1 MATPKIGG
9 GLPALLALLA
19 VVVLAS
25 GIAYFLAAQEHAG
38 TPTSAPVTVP
48 TDALYGIAI
57 DAESAVAGDEAG
69 LTNFQNQ
76 LRQLKDDAAR
86 DVGAAYTKDPRFIR
100 LLTNA
105 AAVLEAQGSLTD
117 ANSAA
122 REIHELVPRLLAEM
136 STVASGLSGPS
147 LENATR
153 ALERF
158 ELRAQR
164 LQLEA
169 SALAAGTGNTS
180 QAAQRVSENADYL
193 GQVIQG
199 LMGTSP
205 SLGLPRLTGAEGE
218 KRLKSLDSLYTDLN
232 AAVRRAVAAAPALP
246 AAQTAARAVKTDAR
260 ALAAE
265 ASTATPPA
273 DTSGK
278 LPKWLPIAVA
288 AIAFLLVL
296 VCLVSASRLRQT
308 LAHQRLAVETQRK
321 ENDRNQ
327 QAILRLLDELS
338 SLADGDLTVQAT
350 VTEDITG
357 AIADSINYAVDALR
371 GLVTTIN
378 QSAIQ
383 LDSAT
388 RQTQALSGHLAKAS
402 GAQSKQIASAT
413 ESAGGMAASAEEVS
427 GNAERAA
434 DVARHSVEVAHKGGD
449 AVRRTI
455 DGMNT
460 IRETI
465 QETSK
470 RIKRLGESS
479 QEIGNI
485 VELINDIAEQTN
497 ILALNASIQ
506 ASMAGEAGR
515 GFAVVAD
522 EVQRLAERAANA
534 TKQIEVLVRTIQTD
548 TNEAVVSMERST
560 TDVVG
565 GALLAE
571 NAGAALE
578 EIEQVSNQIASLV
591 QNISGSSRQQTGA
604 AQNIARNMQVLKE
617 ISAQTAES
625 TNATSAAIAKLAE
638 LSAGLRKAAAGF
650 RLPGSGG
657 ASSEPIGATGAFK
670 RLDEAKSSAD
680 GKATATVRQIS
691 ALGGT

>member
-1 MATPKIGG
+1 MTTVATSRAGG
-9 GLPALLALLA
+9 GLTALLALVALL
-19 VVVLAS
+19 VLGS
-25 GIAYFLAAQEHAG
+25 GIASFMLEARPSPAAAAQN
-38 TPTSAPVTVP
+38 VP
-48 TDALYGIAI
+48 ADALYGIAV
-57 DAESAVAGDEAG
+57 DAESAVGGDEAA
-69 LTNFQNQ
+69 LNNFQNQ
-76 LRQLKDDAAR
+76 LRQLKEDAAR
-86 DVGAAYTKDPRFIR
+86 DAGAAYTRDPRFIR

-105 AAVLEAQGSLTD
+105 AAVLQAQSSLTD
-117 ANSAA
+117 ASGAA
-122 REIHELVPRLLAEM
+122 RETRELVPKLLAEM
-136 STVASGLSGPS
+136 STVASGLSGPN

-164 LQLEA
+164 LQLDVT
-169 SALAAGTGNTS
+169 ALAAGAANPS
-180 QAAQRVSENADYL
+180 QSAQRLAESADYL

-218 KRLKSLDSLYTDLN
+218 RRLKSLDSLYTDLN

-246 AAQTAARAVKTDAR
+246 AAQAAARAVRTDAR
-260 ALAAE
+260 SLAADATSAAPASE
-265 ASTATPPA
+265 AGST
-273 DTSGK
+273 
-278 LPKWLPIAVA
+278 LPRWIPLSA
-288 AIAFLLVL
+288 AAAALLFVL
-296 VCLVSASRLRQT
+296 VCLLSASRLRQT
-308 LAHQRLAVETQRK
+308 VDHQRLAVETQRK

-650 RLPGSGG
+650 RLPGTN
-657 ASSEPIGATGAFK
+657 SEPIGATGAFK
-670 RLDEAKSSAD
+670 RLDDTKS
-680 GKATATVRQIS
+680 TATVRQIS

>member
-1 MATPKIGG
+1 MSPAAVGTPRIGG
-9 GLPALLALLA
+9 SLTLIL
-19 VVVLAS
+19 VLAAALVLGS
-25 GIAYFLAAQEHAG
+25 AIAFFSMPGQS
-38 TPTSAPVTVP
+38 SAPPAPTVP
-48 TDALYGIAI
+48 VDTLYGLAI
-57 DAESAVAGDEAG
+57 DAENAVGGDQAAI
-69 LTNFQNQ
+69 NAFQNQ
-76 LRQLKDDAAR
+76 LRQLKEDAAR
-86 DVGAAYTKDPRFIR
+86 DSGAPYTKDLRFNR

-105 AAVLEAQGSLTD
+105 GAVLTAQSSLTD
-117 ANSAA
+117 ASTAA
-122 REIHELVPRLLAEM
+122 RDTRILVPKLLAEV
-136 STVASGLSGPS
+136 SSVASGLSGPN

-164 LQLEA
+164 LQLDVT
-169 SALAAGTGNTS
+169 ALAAGAANPT
-180 QAAQRVSENADYL
+180 QAAQRLAESADYL

-218 KRLKSLDSLYTDLN
+218 KRLKTLDNYYTDLN

-246 AAQTAARAVKTDAR
+246 AAQAAARAVTTDAR

-265 ASTATPPA
+265 GVSATPVVE
-273 DTSGK
+273 TSK
-278 LPKWLPIAVA
+278 TPKWIPGVVAAVA
-288 AIAFLLVL
+288 LLLILGGIV
-296 VCLVSASRLRQT
+296 ATSRLRKT
-308 LAHQRLAVETQRK
+308 VDHQRLVVETQRK

-591 QNISGSSRQQTGA
+591 QNISGSSRHQTGA

-625 TNATSAAIAKLAE
+625 TNATSAAISKLAE

-650 RLPGSGG
+650 RLPG
-657 ASSEPIGATGAFK
+657 AVSEPIGATGAFK
-670 RLDEAKSSAD
+670 RLDEN
-680 GKATATVRQIS
+680 KAAPVRQVS
-691 ALGGT
+691 AYGGT

>member
-1 MATPKIGG
+1 MSPAAVGTPRIGG
-9 GLPALLALLA
+9 SLTLILALAAAL
-19 VVVLAS
+19 VLGSA
-25 GIAYFLAAQEHAG
+25 IAFFSMPGQS
-38 TPTSAPVTVP
+38 SAPPAPTVP
-48 TDALYGIAI
+48 LDTLYGLAI
-57 DAESAVAGDEAG
+57 DAENAVGGDQAAI
-69 LTNFQNQ
+69 NAFQNQ
-76 LRQLKDDAAR
+76 LRQLKEDAAR
-86 DVGAAYTKDPRFIR
+86 DAGAPYTKDPRFNR

-105 AAVLEAQGSLTD
+105 GAVLTAQSSLTD
-117 ANSAA
+117 ASTAA
-122 REIHELVPRLLAEM
+122 RDTRILVPKLLAEV
-136 STVASGLSGPS
+136 SSVASGLSGPN

-164 LQLEA
+164 LQLDVT
-169 SALAAGTGNTS
+169 ALAAGAANPT
-180 QAAQRVSENADYL
+180 QAAQRLAESADYL

-218 KRLKSLDSLYTDLN
+218 KRLKTLDNYYTDLN

-246 AAQTAARAVKTDAR
+246 AAQTAARAVTTDAR

-265 ASTATPPA
+265 GVSVAPVVE
-273 DTSGK
+273 TSK
-278 LPKWLPIAVA
+278 TPKWIPTAIAAVA
-288 AIAFLLVL
+288 LLLILGGIV
-296 VCLVSASRLRQT
+296 ATSRLRKT
-308 LAHQRLAVETQRK
+308 VDHQRLVVETQRK

-591 QNISGSSRQQTGA
+591 QNISGSSRHQTGA

-625 TNATSAAIAKLAE
+625 TNATSAAISKLAE

-650 RLPGSGG
+650 RLPG
-657 ASSEPIGATGAFK
+657 AVSEPIGATGAFK
-670 RLDEAKSSAD
+670 RLDEN
-680 GKATATVRQIS
+680 KAAPVRPIS
-691 ALGGT
+691 AYGGT

>member
-1 MATPKIGG
+1 MTAAAGTPARSKKASNGS
-9 GLPALLALLA
+9 LTALLAIAALLLLA
-19 VVVLAS
+19 GAAVLYTLQSHAP
-25 GIAYFLAAQEHAG
+25 AAAAA
-38 TPTSAPVTVP
+38 APV
-48 TDALYGIAI
+48 DALYGIAI
-57 DAESAVAGDEAG
+57 DAEGAVSGDDTA
-69 LTNFQNQ
+69 LTNFQKQ
-76 LRQLKDDAAR
+76 LQQLKDAALRSPTAPFAKDA
-86 DVGAAYTKDPRFIR
+86 RFAR
-100 LLTNA
+100 LLNNA
-105 AAVLEAQGSLTD
+105 AAVIQARGALID
-117 ANSAA
+117 AGNAA
-122 REIHELVPRLLAEM
+122 RETRDLVPRLISEM
-136 STVASGLSGPS
+136 GTLASGLSGAS
-147 LENATR
+147 LENANR
-153 ALERF
+153 AVERF
-158 ELRAQR
+158 EVRAQR
-164 LQLEA
+164 LQLDVA
-169 SALAAGTGNTS
+169 ALSAGAANPS
-180 QAAQRVSENADYL
+180 QAAQRLAESADYL

-199 LMGTSP
+199 LAGANTG
-205 SLGLPRLTGAEGE
+205 LGLPKMTGADAE
-218 KRLKSLDSLYTDLN
+218 KRLKTLESLYGNLN
-232 AAVRRAVAAAPALP
+232 AAVRRAVAAAPTLP
-246 AAQTAARAVKTDAR
+246 DAQAAARAVTSDAR
-260 ALAAE
+260 VLAGASAAPDAQTASKLPPWAPLALVAAALALVVFA
-265 ASTATPPA
+265 
-273 DTSGK
+273 
-278 LPKWLPIAVA
+278 LVA
-288 AIAFLLVL
+288 GI
-296 VCLVSASRLRQT
+296 RLRKTVDQ
-308 LAHQRLAVETQRK
+308 QRLVVDTQRK

-378 QSAIQ
+378 QSAIS

-388 RQTQALSGHLAKAS
+388 RQTQALSQHLAKAS

-413 ESAGGMAASAEEVS
+413 ESAGSMASSVEEVS

-591 QNISGSSRQQTGA
+591 QNISGSARQQTGG

-625 TNATSAAIAKLAE
+625 TNATSVAIAKLAE

-650 RLPGSGG
+650 RLPGT
-657 ASSEPIGATGAFK
+657 ANEPIGASGAFK
-670 RLDEAKSSAD
+670 RLDESKAS
-680 GKATATVRQIS
+680 ATATVRQLPS
-691 ALGGT
+691 AALGRT

>member
-1 MATPKIGG
+1 MSPASVGTPKVGG
-9 GLPALLALLA
+9 TLTILLA
-19 VVVLAS
+19 VVAVLVLAS
-25 GIAYFLAAQEHAG
+25 GIAYFSLDSSHS
-38 TPTSAPVTVP
+38 SAPAAPTVP
-48 TDALYGIAI
+48 VDSLYGLAI
-57 DAESAVAGDEAG
+57 DAENAIGGDQAAISA
-69 LTNFQNQ
+69 FQNQ
-76 LRQLKDDAAR
+76 LRQLKEDAAR
-86 DVGAAYTKDPRFIR
+86 DAGAPYTKDPRFNR

-105 AAVLEAQGSLTD
+105 GAVLTSQSALAD
-117 ANSAA
+117 ASSAA
-122 REIHELVPRLLAEM
+122 RDTRALVPRLLADV
-136 STVASGLSGPS
+136 SSVANGLSGAA

-164 LQLEA
+164 LQLDVT
-169 SALAAGTGNTS
+169 ALAAGASNPS
-180 QAAQRVSENADYL
+180 QTAQRLAESNDYL
-193 GQVIQG
+193 GQVIQS

-205 SLGLPRLTGAEGE
+205 SAGLPRLTGPEAE
-218 KRLKSLDSLYTDLN
+218 KRLKSLDNVYTELN
-232 AAVRRAVAAAPALP
+232 AAVRRAVTAAPSLP
-246 AAQTAARAVKTDAR
+246 TAQTAARAVTTDAR

-265 ASTATPPA
+265 GASAAPVA
-273 DTSGK
+273 ETSK
-278 LPKWLPIAVA
+278 TPKWIPVAIA
-288 AIAFLLVL
+288 AIALLLVL
-296 VCLVSASRLRQT
+296 GCIVAASRLRQT
-308 LAHQRLAVETQRK
+308 VDHQRLAVETQRK

-650 RLPGSGG
+650 RLPGTT
-657 ASSEPIGATGAFK
+657 SEPIGATGAFK
-670 RLDEAKSSAD
+670 RLDEN
-680 GKATATVRQIS
+680 KAAASVRPIS
-691 ALGGT
+691 AYGGT

>member
-1 MATPKIGG
+1 MTSPERAPTT
-9 GLPALLALLA
+9 LALLLALAALL
-19 VVVLAS
+19 VVGAGAS
-25 GIAYFLAAQEHAG
+25 YYLLQTQNGAHGAPVDALFGLAA
-38 TPTSAPVTVP
+38 SAP
-48 TDALYGIAI
+48 G
-57 DAESAVAGDEAG
+57 AESGEASAIARFAQSQKA
-69 LTNFQNQ
+69 LEEA
-76 LRQLKDDAAR
+76 AAR
-86 DVGAAYTKDPRFIR
+86 DAAAAYVSDARFTR
-100 LLTNA
+100 LMNNA
-105 AAVLEAQGSLTD
+105 GVVVHG
-117 ANSAA
+117 SAA
-122 REIHELVPRLLAEM
+122 LNDAGSAVHDTQGLVPRLVAE
-136 STVASGLSGPS
+136 STALGSS
-147 LENATR
+147 LPAAT
-153 ALERF
+153 AATTGATLERF
-158 ELRAQR
+158 EARAQR
-164 LQLEA
+164 LQLDVT
-169 SALAAGTGNTS
+169 ALAQGSGEPG
-180 QAAQRVSENADYL
+180 QLAQRIAESSDYL
-193 GQVIQG
+193 GQVIAG
-199 LMGTSP
+199 FAGGNTTLA
-205 SLGLPRLTGAEGE
+205 LPHITAPDGAKHLKTLDELYSQLSAVL
-218 KRLKSLDSLYTDLN
+218 KRII
-232 AAVRRAVAAAPALP
+232 AAAPALP
-246 AAQTAARAVKTDAR
+246 AAQAAARAVPADAR
-260 ALAAE
+260 ALAA
-265 ASTATPPA
+265 ASAPGS
-273 DTSGK
+273 SGGE
-278 LPKWLPIAVA
+278 LISWLPLALLVAGLALLIACIVA
-288 AIAFLLVL
+288 AL
-296 VCLVSASRLRQT
+296 RLRGT
-308 LAHQRLAVETQRK
+308 AERQRESADAQRK
-321 ENDRNQ
+321 ESDRNQ

-378 QSAIQ
+378 GSAIQ

-388 RQTQALSGHLAKAS
+388 RQTQALSQHLAKAS

-413 ESAGGMAASAEEVS
+413 ESAASMAGSVEEVS
-427 GNAERAA
+427 GNAERAS

-506 ASMAGEAGR
+506 SSMAGDAGR

-578 EIEQVSNQIASLV
+578 EIEQVSNQIATLV
-591 QNISGSSRQQTGA
+591 QNISGSARQQTGA
-604 AQNIARNMQVLKE
+604 AQNIARNMGVLKE

-625 TNATSAAIAKLAE
+625 THATSIAIAKLAE
-638 LSAGLRKAAAGF
+638 LSAGLRKSAQGF
-650 RLPGSGG
+650 RLPGSERNVT
-657 ASSEPIGATGAFK
+657 ASGTVRRIEDAT
-670 RLDEAKSSAD
+670 LTTAK
-680 GKATATVRQIS
+680 VRQIS
-691 ALGGT
+691 ALGGQ

>member
-1 MATPKIGG
+1 MSAAAVQARQANG
-9 GLPALLALLA
+9 LALLLGLA
-19 VVVLAS
+19 ALLVAAS
-25 GIAYFLAAQEHAG
+25 GVMYYLAETRGAAG
-38 TPTSAPVTVP
+38 GAALPA
-48 TDALYGIAI
+48 DALLGMAL
-57 DAESAVAGDEAG
+57 DANGAAAGDTAALAG
-69 LTNFQNQ
+69 LQQHQKQ
-76 LRQLKDDAAR
+76 LEDAAAHEPS
-86 DVGAAYTKDPRFIR
+86 AAFTSDARYTR
-100 LLTNA
+100 LVNNA
-105 AAVLEAQGSLTD
+105 TAVLGARGALTD
-117 ANSAA
+117 AGNAA
-122 REIHELVPRLLAEM
+122 RETGALVPRLISEAGALA
-136 STVASGLSGPS
+136 ASLPPGSAA
-147 LENATR
+147 ATS

-158 ELRAQR
+158 QARAQR
-164 LQLEA
+164 LQLDVT
-169 SALAAGTGNTS
+169 ALNQGAAPA
-180 QAAQRVSENADYL
+180 QAAQRIAESTDYL
-193 GQVIQG
+193 GQVIAG
-199 LMGTSP
+199 LAGGNST
-205 SLGLPRLTGAEGE
+205 LELPHVTTPDGA
-218 KRLKSLDSLYTDLN
+218 KHLKALDAIYTDLSTS
-232 AAVRRAVAAAPALP
+232 VRRAVAAAPALP
-246 AAQTAARAVKTDAR
+246 AAQIAARAIAADAGD
-260 ALAAE
+260 LAGDA
-265 ASTATPPA
+265 APA
-273 DTSGK
+273 RSARGSF
-278 LPKWLPIAVA
+278 LAWLPLA
-288 AIAFLLVL
+288 LLVL
-296 VCLVSASRLRQT
+296 GLGLLLAALVAALRMYRT
-308 LAHQRLAVETQRK
+308 LEGQRLSAAAQRK
-321 ENDRNQ
+321 ESDRNQ

-378 QSAIQ
+378 GSAIQ

-388 RQTQALSGHLAKAS
+388 RQTQSLSGHLAKAS

-413 ESAGGMAASAEEVS
+413 ESAASMAGSVEEVS

-506 ASMAGEAGR
+506 SSMAGEAGR

-591 QNISGSSRQQTGA
+591 QNISGSARQQTGA
-604 AQNIARNMQVLKE
+604 AQNIARNMQVLKD

-625 TNATSAAIAKLAE
+625 TNATSVAIAKLAE
-638 LSAGLRKAAAGF
+638 LSAGLRKSASGF
-650 RLPGSGG
+650 RLPGSPPAPTDRGS
-657 ASSEPIGATGAFK
+657 ASGIVR
-670 RLDEAKSSAD
+670 RLEDAPLSTAK
-680 GKATATVRQIS
+680 VRQIS
-691 ALGGT
+691 MLGGS

>member
-1 MATPKIGG
+1 MTTPAPVRPGR
-9 GLPALLALLA
+9 GLDALILVAALLAIGCGA
-19 VVVLAS
+19 TW
-25 GIAYFLAAQEHAG
+25 FLAPQGGSTVA
-38 TPTSAPVTVP
+38 SAPV
-48 TDALYGIAI
+48 DALNSLAL
-57 DAESAVAGDEAG
+57 DAQGAAAGDERALANFEAALKELRSAAEANPEASFAKDGRYPQIVNNAGAVLQARSALADAG
-69 LTNFQNQ
+69 LAS
-76 LRQLKDDAAR
+76 REAKD
-86 DVGAAYTKDPRFIR
+86 I
-100 LLTNA
+100 
-105 AAVLEAQGSLTD
+105 
-117 ANSAA
+117 
-122 REIHELVPRLLAEM
+122 VPKLLAEVG
-136 STVASGLSGPS
+136 SLASGLSGPN
-147 LENATR
+147 LDAAVR
-153 ALERF
+153 PLERF
-158 ELRAQR
+158 EVRAQR
-164 LQLEA
+164 LQLDVA
-169 SALAAGTGNTS
+169 ALATGSANPS
-180 QAAQRVSENADYL
+180 QAAQRLAESSDYI
-193 GQVIQG
+193 GQVIKGFQG
-199 LMGTSP
+199 TDTG
-205 SLGLPRLTGAEGE
+205 LGIPKATGPQAAQRLQTISG
-218 KRLKSLDSLYTDLN
+218 LYTDLG
-232 AAVRRAVAAAPALP
+232 AAIRSAVNAAPALP
-246 AAQTAARAVKTDAR
+246 AAQSAAQGVTQDAR
-260 ALAAE
+260 ALARSSANATTS
-265 ASTATPPA
+265 ASGPMA
-273 DTSGK
+273 
-278 LPKWLPIAVA
+278 WLPIALA
-288 AIAFLLVL
+288 AAVL
-296 VCLVSASRLRQT
+296 VVILALWVGIRRLRET
-308 LAHQRLAVETQRK
+308 VDRHRLALETQRK
-321 ENDRNQ
+321 ETDRNQ

-378 QSAIQ
+378 QSAIH
-383 LDSAT
+383 LDSAA
-388 RQTQALSGHLAKAS
+388 RQTQALSAHLAKAS

-413 ESAGGMAASAEEVS
+413 ESAGGMASATEEVS

-591 QNISGSSRQQTGA
+591 QNISGSSRQQTTA

-617 ISAQTAES
+617 ISAQTADS
-625 TNATSAAIAKLAE
+625 TSATSAAIAKLAE
-638 LSAGLRKAAAGF
+638 LSSGLRKSAAGF
-650 RLPGSGG
+650 RLPGTSV
-657 ASSEPIGATGAFK
+657 EPALSATAATGTFRRLEEKPAPEK
-670 RLDEAKSSAD
+670 RP
-680 GKATATVRQIS
+680 IS
-691 ALGGT
+691 VAGGS

>member
-1 MATPKIGG
+1 MTTPAPVRPGRGLDALILIG
-9 GLPALLALLA
+9 ALLAIGVGVA
-19 VVVLAS
+19 W
-25 GIAYFLAAQEHAG
+25 FLARQGAPA
-38 TPTSAPVTVP
+38 TSAAPIEALNSLAL
-48 TDALYGIAI
+48 DAQGA
-57 DAESAVAGDEAG
+57 AAGDERALGSFEKALKELRAFAAASPDSIFAKDERYARVINNSGAVLQARGSLADAG
-69 LTNFQNQ
+69 L
-76 LRQLKDDAAR
+76 
-86 DVGAAYTKDPRFIR
+86 
-100 LLTNA
+100 
-105 AAVLEAQGSLTD
+105 
-117 ANSAA
+117 AA
-122 REIHELVPRLLAEM
+122 REARDLVPKLLTEVG
-136 STVASGLSGPS
+136 TLASGLSGAS
-147 LENATR
+147 LDAAAR
-153 ALERF
+153 PLERF
-158 ELRAQR
+158 EVRAQR
-164 LQLEA
+164 LQLDVA
-169 SALAAGTGNTS
+169 ALATGSANPS
-180 QAAQRVSENADYL
+180 QAAQRLAESNDYI
-193 GQVIQG
+193 GQVIKGFQG
-199 LMGTSP
+199 TGTG
-205 SLGLPRLTGAEGE
+205 LGIPKATGPQAAQRLQTIDA
-218 KRLKSLDSLYTDLN
+218 LYTDLG
-232 AAVRRAVAAAPALP
+232 AAVRSAVNAAPALP
-246 AAQTAARAVKTDAR
+246 AAKAAARAVTEDAR
-260 ALAAE
+260 SFAISAARAAPSADASPIKWLPVALAA
-265 ASTATPPA
+265 A
-273 DTSGK
+273 
-278 LPKWLPIAVA
+278 L
-288 AIAFLLVL
+288 LLV
-296 VCLVSASRLRQT
+296 V
-308 LAHQRLAVETQRK
+308 LALWLGIRRMRDTVDRHRLALETQRK
-321 ENDRNQ
+321 ETDRNQ

-378 QSAIQ
+378 QSAIH
-383 LDSAT
+383 LDSAA
-388 RQTQALSGHLAKAS
+388 RQTQALSAHLAKAS

-413 ESAGGMAASAEEVS
+413 ESAGGMAGATEEVS

-455 DGMNT
+455 DGMNA

-591 QNISGSSRQQTGA
+591 QNISGSSRQQTTA

-617 ISAQTAES
+617 ISAQTADS
-625 TNATSAAIAKLAE
+625 TSATSAAIAKLAE
-638 LSAGLRKAAAGF
+638 LSSGLRKSAAGF
-650 RLPGSGG
+650 RLPGTSVEPVL
-657 ASSEPIGATGAFK
+657 SSAAATGTFR
-670 RLDEAKSSAD
+670 RLEEKPAPAP
-680 GKATATVRQIS
+680 ARPIS
-691 ALGGT
+691 VAGGS

>member
-1 MATPKIGG
+1 MSAASGTPRIGG
-9 GLPALLALLA
+9 SLTILLSVVALL
-19 VVVLAS
+19 VLAS
-25 GIAYFLAAQEHAG
+25 VIAFFTMQG
-38 TPTSAPVTVP
+38 GSSAPQAPTVP
-48 TDALYGIAI
+48 VDTLYGLAI
-57 DAESAVAGDEAG
+57 DAESAIGGDQAAI
-69 LTNFQNQ
+69 NAFQNQ
-76 LRQLKDDAAR
+76 LRQLKEDAAR
-86 DVGAAYTKDPRFIR
+86 DAGAPYTKDPRFNR

-105 AAVLEAQGSLTD
+105 GAVLTAGQSLTD
-117 ANSAA
+117 ASTAA
-122 REIHELVPRLLAEM
+122 RDTRALVPKLLAEV
-136 STVASGLSGPS
+136 SSVASGLSGPN

-164 LQLEA
+164 LQLDVT
-169 SALAAGTGNTS
+169 SLAAGAANPS
-180 QAAQRVSENADYL
+180 QAAQRLAESADYL

-205 SLGLPRLTGAEGE
+205 SLGLPRLTGADGE
-218 KRLKSLDSLYTDLN
+218 KRLKTLDTLYTDLN

-246 AAQTAARAVKTDAR
+246 AAQTAARAVTTDAR

-265 ASTATPPA
+265 GVTAAPVA
-273 DTSGK
+273 ETSK
-278 LPKWLPIAVA
+278 TPKWIPGAIAVLA
-288 AIAFLLVL
+288 LLLVIACI
-296 VCLVSASRLRQT
+296 VAASRLRQT
-308 LAHQRLAVETQRK
+308 VDHQRLAVETQRK

-650 RLPGSGG
+650 RLPGTT
-657 ASSEPIGATGAFK
+657 SEPIGATGAFK
-670 RLDEAKSSAD
+670 RLDEKAAASVRPMSAY
-680 GKATATVRQIS
+680 
-691 ALGGT
+691 GGT

>member
-1 MATPKIGG
+1 MTTAVGTPRIGG
-9 GLPALLALLA
+9 TLTILLA
-19 VVVLAS
+19 VVAVLVLAS
-25 GIAYFLAAQEHAG
+25 VIAFFSMQGGSAA
-38 TPTSAPVTVP
+38 PPAPTVP
-48 TDALYGIAI
+48 VDTLYGLAI
-57 DAESAVAGDEAG
+57 DADSIVNGERAAVDA
-69 LTNFQNQ
+69 FSNQ
-76 LRQLKDDAAR
+76 LRQLKEDAAR
-86 DVGAAYTKDPRFIR
+86 DAGAPYTKDPRFSR

-105 AAVLEAQGSLTD
+105 GAVLTAQSSLAD
-117 ANSAA
+117 ASSAA
-122 REIHELVPRLLAEM
+122 RDTRALVPKLLAEV
-136 STVASGLSGPS
+136 SSVASGLSGPNLAS
-147 LENATR
+147 ATA
-153 ALERF
+153 ALDKF
-158 ELRAQR
+158 EVRAQR
-164 LQLEA
+164 LQLDVA
-169 SALAAGTGNTS
+169 ALAAGAGNPN
-180 QAAQRVSENADYL
+180 QIAQRLAESADYL

-205 SLGLPRLTGAEGE
+205 SAGLPRLTGADAE
-218 KRLKSLDSLYTDLN
+218 KRLKTLDNLYTELN

-246 AAQTAARAVKTDAR
+246 AAQIAARAVTTDAR

-265 ASTATPPA
+265 GVTTAPVA
-273 DTSGK
+273 ETSK
-278 LPKWLPIAVA
+278 SPKWVPGAIGVIA
-288 AIAFLLVL
+288 LLVVL
-296 VCLVSASRLRQT
+296 ACIVAASRLRQT
-308 LAHQRLAVETQRK
+308 VDHQRLAVETQRK

-357 AIADSINYAVDALR
+357 AIADSLNYAVDAQR
-371 GLVTTIN
+371 GMVTTIN

-383 LDSAT
+383 LNSAT
-388 RQTQALSGHLAKAS
+388 RQTQAMSGHLAKAS

-617 ISAQTAES
+617 ISVQTAES

-650 RLPGSGG
+650 RLPG
-657 ASSEPIGATGAFK
+657 ASTEPIGSTGAFK
-670 RLDEAKSSAD
+670 RLEEGAK
-680 GKATATVRQIS
+680 TAAAPQPARPLS